1 MTLPYD
7 RTLANG
13 TIVAVPTSPRIR
25 FRHNIAV
32 AVAGFGGVIA
42 AIPLA
47 GARAY
52 LLPILLIPAAIMVW
66 GWRAGVDA
74 DTEGLTVRAM
84 LAARRLPWSEITGFA
99 VEGRRVTALLTEDRA
114 VRLPVVSPSDVP
126 AMLKAGDQDLST
138 LNLDEPEPP
147 A

>member
-1 MTLPYD
+1 MTLRYD
-7 RTLANG
+7 RTPANG

-32 AVAGFGGVIA
+32 AVAGFGGIIA

-52 LLPILLIPAAIMVW
+52 LLPILLIPLAIMIW
-66 GWRAGVDA
+66 GWRSGVDVDA
-74 DTEGLTVRAM
+74 DGLTVRAM
-84 LAARRLPWSEITGFA
+84 LAARRLPWDEITGFA
-99 VEGRRVTALLTEDRA
+99 VEGRRVTALLTGDRA

-126 AMLKAGDQDLST
+126 VMLKAGDQDLST